1 MDIAG
6 HMAKESRYMC
16 KIALQDLEGKE
27 EALGVHDYIS
37 ACRYIYSGWE
47 GGFIDSTE
55 LVTEG
60 KRE

>member
-37 ACRYIYSGWE
+37 ACWYIYSGWE
-47 GGFIDSTE
+47 VD
-55 LVTEG
+55 L
-60 KRE
+60 